1 MSEHI
6 FFIVWIGV
14 LALVAGSGGFKR
26 RELVCGQAEQRFGL
40 GFALLVFIPIVWE
53 AGHRGWFAD
62 TSMYI
67 KRFMDMPSTLDSIP
81 TYLETAAKDK
91 GFYAVSIVIK
101 SLITADYEVY
111 LTIFAAFQAIALVL
125 VFRKYSSSYLM
136 SVFLFIASTD
146 CVSWMYNGLRQFLA
160 VTLIFMATPLMLKKK
175 YVPLLGIILLASTLH
190 QSALLMIPFV
200 VIAQGEAWNKRTLA
214 FIAAAILAFAFVGQF
229 TTFLDEALVNT
240 QYTNVVTESA
250 GDDGTNPL
258 RVAVYCV
265 PAVLS
270 FVGRR
275 KIRSLNNKLINFCT
289 NMSIISAGLYLVSM
303 VAGGIFFGRLPIYV
317 SLYGYILLPW
327 EIDNLFPGETRDM
340 VRAGTILCYLMFYY
354 VQMHLTW
361 GYI

>member
-6 FFIVWIGV
+6 FFLIWIGV
-14 LALVAGSGGFKR
+14 LAFITSSGSFKR
-26 RELVCGQAEQRFGL
+26 NELVCGRVEQRFGL
-40 GFALLVFIPIVWE
+40 GFALLVFVPIVWE

-67 KRFMDMPSTLDSIP
+67 QRFQDMPNSLDAIP
-81 TYLETAAKDK
+81 AYLETAVKDK

-101 SLITADYEVY
+101 SLITTDYEVY
-111 LTIFAAFQAIALVL
+111 LTIFAAFQAIALAC
-125 VFRKYSSSYLM
+125 VFRKYSSSYLL

-175 YVPLLGIILLASTLH
+175 YIPLLGVILLASTLH

-200 VIAQGEAWNKRTLA
+200 LIAQGKAWNARTLA
-214 FIAAAILAFAFVGQF
+214 FIAAAVLAFAFVGQF
-229 TTFLDEALVNT
+229 TGFLDDALANT
-240 QYTNVVTESA
+240 QYTNVVSESA

-270 FVGRR
+270 FMGRR
-275 KIRSLNNKLINFCT
+275 KIQSYNSELINFCT

-303 VAGGIFFGRLPIYV
+303 VAGGIFFGRLPIYA

-327 EIDNLFPGETRDM
+327 EIDNVFPEESREM
-340 VRAGTILCYLMFYY
+340 VRNAMVICYLIFYY

-361 GYI
+361 GYF

>member
-6 FFIVWIGV
+6 FFLIWIGA
-14 LALVAGSGGFKR
+14 LALVTSSGSFKKN
-26 RELVCGQAEQRFGL
+26 ELVCGQVEQRFGL
-40 GFALLVFIPIVWE
+40 GFALLVFIPIVWN

-67 KRFMDMPSTLDSIP
+67 KRFMDMPSSLESIP
-81 TYLETAAKDK
+81 AYLETAAKDK

-101 SLITADYEVY
+101 SLITTDYEVY
-111 LTIFAAFQAIALVL
+111 LTIFAAFQAIALACI
-125 VFRKYSSSYLM
+125 FRKYSCNYLL

-146 CVSWMYNGLRQFLA
+146 CISWMYNGLRQFLA

-175 YVPLLGIILLASTLH
+175 YVPLLGVILLASTLH

-200 VIAQGEAWNKRTLA
+200 VIAQGKAWNKRTLA
-214 FIAAAILAFAFVGQF
+214 FIAAAILAFTFVGQF
-229 TTFLDEALVNT
+229 TSFLDDALVNT
-240 QYTNVVTESA
+240 QYTNVVTESV

-265 PAVLS
+265 PALLS
-270 FVGRR
+270 FVGRK
-275 KIRSLNNKLINFCT
+275 KIQNYNNKLINFCT

-327 EIDNLFPGETRDM
+327 EIDNIFTKDSRDM
-340 VRAGTILCYLMFYY
+340 VLGGTILCYLAFYY

>member
-6 FFIVWIGV
+6 FFLIWIGI
-14 LALVAGSGGFKR
+14 LAFITSSGAFKR
-26 RELVCGQAEQRFGL
+26 TELVCGKVEERFDL
-40 GFALLVFIPIVWE
+40 GFALIVFIPIIWA

-67 KRFMDMPSTLDSIP
+67 QRFQDMPNSLDAIP
-81 TYLETAAKDK
+81 QYLETAVKDK
-91 GFYAVSIVIK
+91 GFYAISIVIK
-101 SLITADYEVY
+101 SLLTTDYEVY
-111 LTIFAAFQAIALVL
+111 LTIFAAFQAVALVF
-125 VFRKYSSSYLM
+125 VFRKYSSNYLL

-175 YVPLLGIILLASTLH
+175 YIPLLGVILLASTLH
-190 QSALLMIPFV
+190 QSALIMIPFV
-200 VIAQGEAWNKRTLA
+200 LIAQGKAWNKRTLI
-214 FIAAAILAFAFVGQF
+214 FIIAALLAVVFVGQF
-229 TTFLDEALVNT
+229 TTFLDDALVNT
-240 QYTNVVTESA
+240 QYTNVVSESV

-270 FVGRR
+270 FIWRR
-275 KIRSLNNKLINFCT
+275 KIWNHDDQLINFCT

-327 EIDNLFPGETRDM
+327 EIEHLFPEEMRELA
-340 VRAGTILCYLMFYY
+340 RYGTVICYLIFYY